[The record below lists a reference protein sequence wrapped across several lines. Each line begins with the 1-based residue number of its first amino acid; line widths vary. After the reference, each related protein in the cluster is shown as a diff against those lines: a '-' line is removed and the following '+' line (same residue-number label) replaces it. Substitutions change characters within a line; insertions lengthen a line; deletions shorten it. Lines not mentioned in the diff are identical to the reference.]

1 MKIRMHKN
9 ENRYRSVFFGRSRR
23 CRFCGCSS
31 SNWPDSGECPVCG
44 ETN

>member
-1 MKIRMHKN
+1 MKIKMLKT
-9 ENRYRSVFFGRSRR
+9 ENTNHFYFGRSRR
-23 CRFCGCSS
+23 CRFCGSSS